1 MPQQNVVLKVVT
13 REDVVRINEW
23 LADSEI
29 SESWFGRYA
38 YGNPAHLG
46 YHPEEM
52 AKASDEEWKR
62 VFDNPEH
69 RIESVYTVDG
79 EHIGE
84 IHIAIEESLADGQ
97 LSILIGRK
105 DLWHH
110 GYGTSATRA
119 SLELAF
125 KEYGLYRVWVDI
137 PEYNEAAR
145 HMFDHLGFVHEGTLR
160 KSRPHEGARFDSVVM
175 GILGTEY
182 ALRSKDMGAEAH
194 TV

>member
-1 MPQQNVVLKVVT
+1 MPQQNVVLKTVN
-13 REDVVRINEW
+13 REDVSRINQW
-23 LADSEI
+23 LADDEV

-52 AKASDEEWKR
+52 EKASDEEWHR

-69 RIESVYTVDG
+69 RIESVYTPEGD
-79 EHIGE
+79 HIGE

-105 DLWHH
+105 ELWHQ
-110 GYGTSATRA
+110 GYGTAATRA

-125 KEYGLYRVWVDI
+125 DEYGLYRVWVDI
-137 PEYNEAAR
+137 PEYNDAAR
-145 HMFDHLGFVHEGTLR
+145 HMFSHLGFVHEGTLR

-175 GILGTEY
+175 GILGAEY
-182 ALRSKDMGAEAH
+182 SQRSEDMNTEAH

>member
-125 KEYGLYRVWVDI
+125 KEFGLYRVWVDI

-182 ALRSKDMGAEAH
+182 ALRPKDMGAEAH

>member
-52 AKASDEEWKR
+52 AKASDEEWRR
-62 VFDNPEH
+62 VLDNPEH

-182 ALRSKDMGAEAH
+182 ALSPKDMGAEAH